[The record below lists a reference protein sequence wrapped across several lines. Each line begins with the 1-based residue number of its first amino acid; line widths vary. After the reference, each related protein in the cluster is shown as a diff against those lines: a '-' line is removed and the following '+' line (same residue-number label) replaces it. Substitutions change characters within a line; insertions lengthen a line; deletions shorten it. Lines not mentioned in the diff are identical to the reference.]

1 MGDALET
8 DQTEQGA
15 ETQENTGIIQG
26 DSPKKYMEEIGR
38 RIQNRFV
45 QDRLTKGGGDK
56 LKGKQIR
63 KKHTGQGR
71 FCGLYVQG
79 LLTALRQRA
88 ILVLKAKS

>member
-45 QDRLTKGGGDK
+45 
-56 LKGKQIR
+56 
-63 KKHTGQGR
+63 
-71 FCGLYVQG
+71 
-79 LLTALRQRA
+79 
-88 ILVLKAKS
+88 